1 MIKRVY
7 ICTCD
12 RCGKTEERPILPVE
26 TSVENHDYVEYRRF
40 IDGKDVALCRE
51 CADEYCDMFLKDN
64 ERRKKARKRADI
76 RFERIVEKWWND
88 GRGEEE

>member
-1 MIKRVY
+1 MIKRVC

-26 TSVENHDYVEYRRF
+26 TSVENHDYVEYRNF
-40 IDGKDVALCRE
+40 IDGKAVALCNE
-51 CADEYCDMFLKDN
+51 CANEHSAMFVKGL
-64 ERRKKARKRADI
+64 ERRKKARERADI

-88 GRGEEE
+88 GRNERE